1 MIPVAAFGAAGI
13 VAVAAGSLGWL
24 TRGGVAAAF
33 LVGGAV
39 LTGSGVQGGML
50 LGLFFVSGSILTRQ
64 SQRSGFVTDDAKGG
78 GSKRDA
84 AQVAANGFWAAASA
98 LAIPYA
104 PVLGWSALTGALAA
118 AQADTWA
125 TEIGARAS
133 RPPRLITTG
142 EHVPR
147 GTSGAVT
154 PLGTGGGVVGAA
166 LLSFIGAAG
175 QVPLPA
181 AVSGLLGGVLGMLV
195 DSLLGATVQVK
206 KPLPSDS
213 AIHAQAR
220 VASRRTWD
228 RGWAWCTND
237 AVNFACTGTGAAIA
251 AGLAWAWSLT

>member
-1 MIPVAAFGAAGI
+1 MTPVAAFGAAGI
-13 VAVAAGSLGWL
+13 VAVVAGGLGWL

-33 LVGGAV
+33 FVGGAV
-39 LTGSGVQGGML
+39 MTGSGVPGGML
-50 LGLFFVSGSILTRQ
+50 LGLFFVSGSILTGR
-64 SQRSGFVTDDAKGG
+64 SRRSGFVTDDAKDG

-84 AQVAANGFWAAASA
+84 AQVAANGFWAAAGA
-98 LAIPYA
+98 LAITYA

-142 EHVPR
+142 ESVPR
-147 GTSGAVT
+147 GTSGGVT
-154 PLGTGGGVVGAA
+154 PLGTGGGVVGAVLMS
-166 LLSFIGAAG
+166 LLGAAG

-181 AVSGLLGGVLGMLV
+181 VVSGLLGGILGMVV

-206 KPLPSDS
+206 KPIPS
-213 AIHAQAR
+213 QAR
-220 VASRRTWD
+220 VASRRARD

-237 AVNFACTGTGAAIA
+237 AVNFACTGTGAAAA